1 MTPLPAGLLQQLG
14 RRKLV
19 VRRANP
25 TLGVGERRSKTLGPG
40 MEFAEH
46 RPYQPGDDIRH
57 LDPYLQAR
65 LGQPFIKQY
74 AMYQQLSVTV
84 VLDASASMGL
94 GAKFDF
100 AAQVAAGLA
109 YTALAGGDQVTL
121 ATFAQGRLS
130 WSNTLRG
137 INGYPTVAAWLA
149 RQQAGGTTA
158 LDRLPRLLAPRLRKG
173 GLLVVVSD
181 FMAAE
186 ALASLEGLQ
195 AMGLEVVGVQVLAP
209 QEWEPEQLGQG
220 GVRLADSE
228 TAEALELTLDP
239 ATLAAYRELLQDWNR
254 QLRERLLRAQG
265 LYFATRPDYPLETL
279 FLRDFQTGG
288 LLR

>member
-25 TLGVGERRSKTLGPG
+25 TLGVGERRSKSLGPG
-40 MEFAEH
+40 MEFAQH

-74 AMYQQLSVTV
+74 ALYQQLSVTV
-84 VLDASASMGL
+84 VLDASGSMGL
-94 GAKFDF
+94 DAKFDY
-100 AAQVAAGLA
+100 ASQVAAGLA

-121 ATFAQGRLS
+121 ATFAQGRLN

-137 INGYPTVAAWLA
+137 VNGYPTVAAWLT
-149 RQQAGGTTA
+149 RQKATGTTGFEHLA
-158 LDRLPRLLAPRLRKG
+158 RMLAPRVRKG
-173 GLLVVVSD
+173 GLLLVVSD
-181 FMAAE
+181 FMADS

-195 AMGLEVVGVQVLAP
+195 ALGLEVVGVQILSA
-209 QEWEPEQLGQG
+209 QEWEPEQLGSG
-220 GVRLADSE
+220 GVRLADAE

-239 ATLAAYRELLQDWNR
+239 ATLEAYRDLLREWN
-254 QLRERLLRAQG
+254 QTLRERLLRAQG
-265 LYFATRPDYPLETL
+265 LYFATRPDYSLETL
-279 FLRDFQTGG
+279 FLRDFQMGG